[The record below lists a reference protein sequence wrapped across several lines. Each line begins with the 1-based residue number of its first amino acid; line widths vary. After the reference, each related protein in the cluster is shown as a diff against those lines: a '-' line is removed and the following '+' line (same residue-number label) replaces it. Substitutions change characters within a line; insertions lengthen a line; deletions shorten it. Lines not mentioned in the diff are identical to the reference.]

1 MLHEVQTVV
10 KGLCYWLAGIYFFVV
25 SLSDL
30 TEWARLIAAIVSTIA
45 SLYTIYYFYTEKK
58 NKNEKSKP
66 SNPC

>member
-1 MLHEVQTVV
+1 MLHDLQTVV

-25 SLSDL
+25 SLSEL

-58 NKNEKSKP
+58 KKKKNETTR
-66 SNPC
+66 N